1 MRISVAELL
10 NFSMGVL
17 FIAAV
22 LTYVA
27 CLVWELSQRP
37 RFSIRSML
45 IATLVVSV
53 LLGMGA
59 MVRG

>member
-10 NFSMGVL
+10 NVSVGVL
-17 FIAAV
+17 FMVAV
-22 LTYVA
+22 LTYIS
-27 CLVWELSQRP
+27 CLIWELSHRP
-37 RFSIRSML
+37 RFSIRSIF
-45 IATLVVSV
+45 IATLIVSV